1 MKIEKIP
8 AELHGRKETKANRNR
23 RVITLGS
30 QYKEQL
36 NRSTITSFYNI
47 EEKQKKM
54 LEKVKHEK

>member
-8 AELHGRKETKANRNR
+8 VELHGRKETKANRNR